1 MSAEG
6 ESPPESAPELVIF
19 VGLQGSG
26 KSTYYAGHFSPTHL
40 HVSKDAMPRSAK
52 KDKLQTR
59 MIEEALS
66 VGRSVVVDNTSP
78 IPAVRAPLVEL
89 ARRHGARV
97 VAIFF
102 DCSVKT
108 CVERNRQ
115 REQGR
120 VPDAVIYITAR
131 KLKPPTVEEGFGEV
145 HLVTT

>member
-1 MSAEG
+1 MSGDRA
-6 ESPPESAPELVIF
+6 SPPEAAPELVIF

-26 KSTYYAGHFSPTHL
+26 KSTYYASHFSSTHL

-52 KDKLQTR
+52 KDKIQTR

-66 VGRSVVVDNTSP
+66 AGKSVVIDNTSP
-78 IPAVRAPLVEL
+78 LPAVRAPLVEL
-89 ARRHGARV
+89 ARKHGARV

-102 DCSVKT
+102 DCALKT

-120 VPDAVIYITAR
+120 VPDAVIYIAAR
-131 KLKPPTVEEGFGEV
+131 KLKPPPTEEGFDAV
-145 HLVTT
+145 HVVRS